1 MRGKPGIGLGA
12 GLAIGLLI
20 VGTGRPAL
28 AGTEDGALSGATA
41 AIARARAAAQKAD
54 QRAAKTDGESA
65 RAFEEAPK
73 APQPAQ
79 PPAEAKPA
87 EAKPASPPTGNAAA
101 PPPVGGGDANTA
113 AAPAEDEDVPA
124 TLRSYDATA
133 HRDPFA
139 PPRLNAVADAR
150 TPLEN
155 YQLGQLKLVGV
166 VAETSAGNYRAMV
179 EDSAGLGYIITTGT
193 PIGSSGGVV
202 RSIEPTRV
210 VIEESTRDFYGD
222 VKPKEVVM
230 ELPQEDR
237 SP

>member
-1 MRGKPGIGLGA
+1 MRGKPRIGLGVGLVVVGLLVVGGG
-12 GLAIGLLI
+12 GLA
-20 VGTGRPAL
+20 VA
-28 AGTEDGALSGATA
+28 ASEQGALSGAA
-41 AIARARAAAQKAD
+41 AALAKARAAVQKAD
-54 QRAAKTDGESA
+54 ERNAKSDDASA
-65 RAFEEAPK
+65 RALGDAPVHAKPGTDSAVAADEPAKAETDTATHEAP
-73 APQPAQ
+73 AGRQPY
-79 PPAEAKPA
+79 
-87 EAKPASPPTGNAAA
+87 
-101 PPPVGGGDANTA
+101 
-113 AAPAEDEDVPA
+113 DV
-124 TLRSYDATA
+124 TA

-139 PPRLNAVADAR
+139 PPRLNGVADAK

-166 VAETSAGNYRAMV
+166 VEQPFTGGYRAMV

-202 RSIEPTRV
+202 RSIEPRRV